1 MWFWIEIIGTVL
13 GLFYLWFEYRASI
26 WLWPANIVMPAIYIL
41 VYFHGGFY
49 ADMGINVWYL
59 GAGIYGWLVWLRGNA
74 RGGNGKTNMPITRTP
89 RRQYLPLLL
98 CSIVFFVA
106 IVLILINF
114 TDSTVP
120 YGDGFTTALSIVALW
135 MLARKYVEQW
145 LVWMVV
151 DIVCTG
157 LYVYKGLYPTAGLY
171 ALYSVISV
179 FGYLKWL
186 KMMSDDKRGNK
197 KISATDGNHNG

>member
-1 MWFWIEIIGTVL
+1 MSIVNYLCKVWFWLEIAGAVV

-26 WLWPANIVMPAIYIL
+26 WLWAANIVMPAIYIF
-41 VYFHGGFY
+41 VYLHGGFY

-59 GAGIYGWLVWLRGNA
+59 GAGIYGWLAWLRGA
-74 RGGNGKTNMPITRTP
+74 RGEDRMPITRTP
-89 RRQYLPLLL
+89 RRQYFPLLL
-98 CSIVFFVA
+98 SFIVFFVA
-106 IVLILINF
+106 IVLILLNF

-120 YGDGFTTALSIVALW
+120 WGDSFTTALSIVALW

-157 LYVYKGLYPTAGLY
+157 LYIYKGLFPTAGLY
-171 ALYSVISV
+171 AFYSVISV
-179 FGYLKWL
+179 FGYLKWK
-186 KMMSDDKRGNK
+186 KMI
-197 KISATDGNHNG
+197 KI